1 MKYVKK
7 SNTEQKVVYEVASI
21 TGATVAN
28 VAKYHLEVVDT
39 STGSKTIY
47 PATATTSTGDV
58 ATGGAANT
66 HFRFLVVFP
75 NVGAYVVSLIN
86 SDVTDMDLKSVL
98 TTVDIDT
105 VYAITLSGIYS
116 AGSSSISF

>member
-7 SNTEQKVVYEVASI
+7 SSTEQKVVYEIASI
-21 TGATVAN
+21 PEATVAN
-28 VAKYHLEVVDT
+28 VAKYHLEVINT

-47 PATATTSTGDV
+47 PATATTSTGDA

-66 HFRFLVVFP
+66 HFRFLVAFP
-75 NVGAYVVSLIN
+75 NSGAYVVSLIG
-86 SDVTDMDLKSVL
+86 SDVTDMDLKSEL
-98 TTVDIDT
+98 TTLNIDT
-105 VYAITLSGIYS
+105 VYAVTLSGIYS

>member
-7 SNTEQKVVYEVASI
+7 SSTEQKVVYEIASI
-21 TGATVAN
+21 PEATVAN
-28 VAKYHLEVVDT
+28 VAKYHLEVINT

-47 PATATTSTGDV
+47 PATTTTSTGDA

-66 HFRFLVVFP
+66 HFRFLVAFP
-75 NVGAYVVSLIN
+75 NSGAYVVSLIG
-86 SDVTDMDLKSVL
+86 SDVTDMDLKSEL
-98 TTVDIDT
+98 TTLNIDT
-105 VYAITLSGIYS
+105 VYAVTLSGIYS

>member
-7 SNTEQKVVYEVASI
+7 SNTEQKVVYEIASI
-21 TGATVAN
+21 TGATAATA
-28 VAKYHLEVVDT
+28 AKYHLEVINT

-47 PATATTSTGDV
+47 PATATTSTGDA

-66 HFRFLVVFP
+66 HFRFIVAFP
-75 NVGAYVVSLIN
+75 NSGAYVVSLIS
-86 SDVTDMDLKSVL
+86 SDVSDMDLKSEL
-98 TTVDIDT
+98 TTLNIDT
-105 VYAITLSGIYS
+105 VYAVTLSGIYS

>member
-66 HFRFLVVFP
+66 HFRFLVAFP

-116 AGSSSISF
+116 AGSS